1 MDGRFNLDNP
11 TVLRAFGIQA
21 GPPKKKEDTRHKKAD
36 MGDYARY
43 AHWNSVEKTSK
54 NAALFWVKVI

>member
-43 AHWNSVEKTSK
+43 AH
-54 NAALFWVKVI
+54 